1 MIYASLIVLSNN
13 IGKRGREVLC
23 KRVRWASSKGTQK
36 KKLLSKQIFIAN
48 QLLSLVRNDR
58 PHMSTANKI
67 FSVYAPVVEQIYC
80 FLLFTP
86 CWHHWPWAEPTSFLP
101 ALSGKSLGFRTS
113 EGLSCQIASA
123 FDDAVGIEF
132 HINFSMLQY
141 AISRQGA
148 IIIYSKLQLTITW
161 YHWHKLQ

>member
-1 MIYASLIVLSNN
+1 M
-13 IGKRGREVLC
+13 GKEEEKCCVRELDEHLP
-23 KRVRWASSKGTQK
+23 KETQK

-58 PHMSTANKI
+58 PHLSTANKI

-80 FLLFTP
+80 FLLITP
-86 CWHHWPWAEPTSFLP
+86 CWHHWPWAEPASFLP
-101 ALSGKSLGFRTS
+101 AHSGKSLGLRTS
-113 EGLSCQIASA
+113 EGLACQIASA
-123 FDDAVGIEF
+123 SDDAVGIEF

-148 IIIYSKLQLTITW
+148 IIICSKLQLTITW
-161 YHWHKLQ
+161 HHWHKLQ